1 MLQACLT
8 TILFSLSAV
17 FGRKTTEY
25 MGGTEANFWRL
36 VIATALLALFSHV
49 WGHGLAGS
57 AFYLFFISGAIGFG
71 IGDLA
76 LFQAYPRLGS
86 RLTMVI
92 VHCLAAPIASVIEFF
107 WLGTT
112 LTARQMAAASVILGG
127 VALAL
132 APGSVSTQVK
142 GQIAIGATFGLVAAF
157 GQAMGAVISRKAY
170 AVGALEPSY
179 SEGVVDGIN
188 GAYQRILGGLLVS
201 GLFLLYVKRDFLFR
215 RTEGKNQRRKAWPWV
230 LCNALAGPALGVSA
244 YQWALKTTPTG
255 VVLPIV
261 AITPVVVIPLAWWME
276 KERPQARSIIGGLIA
291 VAGAVFLAM
300 AT

>member
-25 MGGTEANFWRL
+25 LGGTEANFWRL
-36 VIATALLALFSHV
+36 VIATALLAIFSHTL
-49 WGHGLAGS
+49 GHGLHGA

-92 VHCLAAPIASVIEFF
+92 VHCIAAPMGSIIEFI
-107 WLGTT
+107 WMGTT
-112 LTARQMAAASVILGG
+112 LTGKQTLAAGIILGG

-132 APGSVSTQVK
+132 VPNQMNMQVK
-142 GQIAIGATFGLVAAF
+142 GQIAAGAMFGLIAAF

-170 AVGALEPSY
+170 AVGALDPAY
-179 SEGVVDGIN
+179 TEGITAGIN

-201 GLFLLYVKRDFLFR
+201 GLFLLWVKRKVFFR
-215 RTEGKNQRRKAWPWV
+215 PDQVTSNWRKAWPYV

-276 KERPQARSIIGGLIA
+276 KERPQLRSIIGGLIA
-291 VAGAVFLAM
+291 VGGAVFLAM